1 MGRIKLTRIEK
12 GMLMLAAVAAVAGV
26 GGGYYAYAAG
36 VGMALPVSLLLL
48 RWQAAAVENLDNLP
62 PGKAFN
68 RFFGRA
74 LARSLLA
81 VAVLGAAAAGGIA
94 FLFGVLTG
102 LVLEVLVY
110 MGEAVLIICRKGGMK

>member
-1 MGRIKLTRIEK
+1 MTRIKLTRIEK
-12 GMLMLAAVAAVAGV
+12 GMLMLAAVAAAAGV

-36 VGMALPVSLLLL
+36 VGTVLPVSLLLL
-48 RWQAAAVENLDNLP
+48 RWQTAAVENLDNLP

-81 VAVLGAAAAGGIA
+81 MAILMAAAAGGFP

-102 LVLEVLVY
+102 LILEVLVY
-110 MGEAVLIICRKGGMK
+110 MGEAALIICRKGGMK